1 MKQNYTKCVYLLLFN
16 PLKVKVVDNEVRDVN
31 LAAVNSI
38 GCKTG
43 NIFDPKCVIFRFV

>member
-1 MKQNYTKCVYLLLFN
+1 MKQNHTKCVYLLFFN
-16 PLKVKVVDNEVRDVN
+16 PLKVKVVDNEVKDVN

-43 NIFDPKCVIFRFV
+43 NICDPKCVILRFV